1 MRRRGGL
8 TLRALG
14 ALALGALTAQPML
27 AAGFGLFEQG
37 AKAQGMAG
45 AFTAQAD
52 DPSMLFHNA
61 GGLGFVTKTQTAFSV
76 TYFKG
81 TTADFQ
87 GAAPFPGPDSRA
99 EQKLINQATPQI
111 YFVSP
116 INQTWKWGIGV
127 DTPFGLTTEWKDPND
142 FAGRFLSTKAAIR
155 ALDVNPTLGWQVTPT
170 LGIGFGAV
178 ARFSDL
184 ELKRDQAAVNPFT
197 LRATDVAHVDLNA
210 DIKTGYG
217 WNVGLLEKFSDRF
230 SVGLSYRSRVK
241 VDYTGDARLVQVL
254 SGFPQFD
261 AAVAAQTPFNRNLPV
276 KTSIDFPDLA
286 SIGLA
291 FGLTPNLLLE
301 TDANWTGWSSFD
313 VININFP
320 NGDLPS
326 SSIPAHWKN
335 VWNYRVGL
343 RYNTSPTH
351 QWRVGYVFDETPQ
364 PEEAVNPLLPDA
376 DRNGF
381 AIGYGWGGV
390 HKFDLALSYIDFQNR
405 TRLKS
410 FPTDGDFF
418 GTYKTRALILGA
430 MFTW

>member
-1 MRRRGGL
+1 M
-8 TLRALG
+8 LRALG
-14 ALALGALTAQPML
+14 AVVLGGLIAQPML

-52 DPSMLFHNA
+52 DPSLLFHNA
-61 GGLGFVTKTQTAFSV
+61 GGLGFVTKSDTAVSL

-81 TTADFQ
+81 TTATFR
-87 GAAPFPGPDSRA
+87 GEAPFPGPAARG
-99 EQKLINQATPQI
+99 EQNLINQPTPQI
-111 YFVSP
+111 YYVAP

-127 DTPFGLTTEWKDPND
+127 DTPFGLTTDWKNPDS

-155 ALDVNPTLGWQVTPT
+155 AFDLNPTIGWQVTPT
-170 LGIGFGAV
+170 LGIGFGGV

-184 ELKRDQAAVNPFT
+184 ELKRNQAAINPFT
-197 LRATDVAHVDLNA
+197 LRVADVAHVDLKA
-210 DIKTGYG
+210 DLKEGYG

-230 SVGLSYRSRVK
+230 SIGLSYRSKIR
-241 VDYTGDARLVQVL
+241 VDYTGSARLSQIAT
-254 SGFPQFD
+254 GFPQFD
-261 AAVAAQTPFNRNLPV
+261 AAVAAQTPFGRGLPV

-286 SIGLA
+286 SLGLA
-291 FGLTPNLLLE
+291 FGLTPNLLVE
-301 TDANWTGWSSFD
+301 GDVNWTGWSSFD
-313 VININFP
+313 VINISFP
-320 NGDLPS
+320 KGDLPN

-335 VWNYRVGL
+335 AYNYRAGL
-343 RYNTSPTH
+343 RWNSSPSS
-351 QWRVGYVFDETPQ
+351 QWRLGYVYDQTPQ

-381 AIGYGWGGV
+381 AVGYGWIGPV
-390 HKFDLALSYIDFQNR
+390 HKFDLALSYIDFKSR
-405 TRLKS
+405 TRSKS
-410 FPTDGDFF
+410 FAGDGDFF